1 MKHKSDGF
9 KGIKEVFSFTF
20 CQTLKKKGFMIST
33 VVGILILLA
42 GMILVQLFI
51 DRDKMSST
59 TEEEAEIFSIS
70 SVYFYNNTELPIE
83 DLSVLGQMDE
93 RYKELSVKMTDMDR
107 KEAAEE
113 WKNEDITDAVYI
125 SLDKTQKA
133 YKICTYLSQEGEADK
148 DDAKDLSASLK
159 ELIEQTKLM
168 NAPVSEEVLLLVLAP
183 VSTEVV
189 QAGEKAESMEMMIIK
204 LIFPMLASFVIYFM
218 VLLYGQ
224 SISKEIIAEKS
235 SKLMESL
242 LLMVEPYGIIGGKIL
257 AMISLAFLQI
267 VLWLASALGGYF
279 VGDAI
284 LSTMM
289 PQEEHTL
296 YNALRT
302 LKQLAEGASFSLP
315 AIVLAIVSILFGFS
329 LFCVLAGLVSSTA
342 AKAEDLSQ
350 LMVIFQV
357 VVVLCFLVSYMLP
370 IMQSEASKLVCSI
383 CRYIPFTAA
392 FMLPADVLVGNISI
406 AGCIVSLCIL
416 AVVMAGLVFWMG
428 DIYKKGVFYN
438 GTK

>member
-1 MKHKSDGF
+1 
-9 KGIKEVFSFTF
+9 
-20 CQTLKKKGFMIST
+20 MITT

-42 GMILVQLFI
+42 GMILVQLFM
-51 DRDKMSST
+51 DRDKMSAT
-59 TEEEAEIFSIS
+59 TEEEEESFSIS
-70 SVYFYNNTELPIE
+70 GVYFSNNTELPIE

-107 KEAAEE
+107 KEVAEE
-113 WKNEDITDAVYI
+113 WKKEDITDAVYI

-133 YKICTYLSQEGEADK
+133 YKICTYLSGEGEADK
-148 DDAKDLSASLK
+148 DDAKDLAASLK

-204 LIFPMLASFVIYFM
+204 IMLPMFASFVIYFM

-267 VLWLASALGGYF
+267 ILWLASALVGYF
-279 VGDAI
+279 AGDAI

-315 AIVLAIVSILFGFS
+315 AIVLAIVSVLFGFS
-329 LFCVLAGLVSSTA
+329 LFCVLAGLVSSKA

-370 IMQSEASKLVCSI
+370 IMQSEASKFVCSI

-416 AVVMAGLVFWMG
+416 TVVMVGLVFWMG